1 MKNFEKYK
9 TVNERTAACSAFLVK
24 HNEYADIPYIEVAM
38 RWLELEAEKEEPLPC
53 PFCGSNA
60 ILFHALDGRH
70 AVNCTNIWRCK
81 YMSGEYASDEEAV
94 AAHNRV
100 ARAVQEREKED

>member
-38 RWLELEAEKEEPLPC
+38 RWLELEAESEKPLPC
-53 PFCGSNA
+53 PFCGRDVEIRTKGDYNTWNQAQCTCGYRGSWWSDKDKA
-60 ILFHALDGRH
+60 I
-70 AVNCTNIWRCK
+70 
-81 YMSGEYASDEEAV
+81 S
-94 AAHNRV
+94 AHNRV
-100 ARAVQEREKED
+100 AREVQESEKEN